1 MTYTHNLNGV
11 CFDTDHNPNGTQ
23 PTTKRSLT
31 LSFGLPGLNEI
42 IRDAKIPTKQQGKK
56 AIPGM
61 VYASKKKKYTKKVEN
76 ELIAQHCI
84 PETPM
89 ISISIN
95 CIWTES
101 GRARDPD
108 NIRVGIKYILD
119 AMVNTGV
126 LKDDSMKY
134 VKFIG
139 DTFQK
144 GDKRMVQINWSE

>member
-1 MTYTHNLNGV
+1 MTSKIY
-11 CFDTDHNPNGTQ
+11 
-23 PTTKRSLT
+23 LT
-31 LSFGLPGLNEI
+31 LPFGLPGLNEMI
-42 IRDAKIPTKQQGKK
+42 DVARANR
-56 AIPGM
+56 
-61 VYASKKKKYTKKVEN
+61 YASAKQKKKYTRLVEK

-89 ISISIN
+89 ESISIN

-134 VKFIG
+134 VRFLG

-144 GDKRMVQINWSE
+144 GDKRAVAVEWSK

>member
-1 MTYTHNLNGV
+1 MTQNN
-11 CFDTDHNPNGTQ
+11 
-23 PTTKRSLT
+23 LT
-31 LSFGLPGLNEI
+31 LSFGLPGLNEMI
-42 IRDAKIPTKQQGKK
+42 NVARTNR
-56 AIPGM
+56 
-61 VYASKKKKYTKKVEN
+61 YASAKQKKKYTRLVEK

-84 PETPM
+84 PETPLT
-89 ISISIN
+89 SISVT

-134 VKFIG
+134 VKFLS

-144 GDKRMVQINWSE
+144 GEKRTVQVTWIANALLSEHRSGAEVGRNDPKLGRTQ